1 MRKNHFQKIEQIVAK
16 KVYTNIATIHFNIKG
31 NRVYDANTGDLI
43 DTDFIIDR
51 VVYIGRMKRVSE
63 FLVNG
68 NILSGDMTAKLP
80 VTLLKKNMKY
90 MDGDPEIIIDGKK
103 KTLADFRTLDEN
115 GGIQTEHDTITVLGN
130 EYQFIRIEPTHVY
143 ANEPSYLSV
152 ILRKL

>member
-90 MDGDPEIIIDGKK
+90 MDGDPEIIIDGVK
-103 KTLADFRTLDEN
+103 KTLADFRTFDEN
-115 GGIQTEHDTITVLGN
+115 GGIQTEPVSYTHLTLPTK
-130 EYQFIRIEPTHVY
+130 RIV
-143 ANEPSYLSV
+143 
-152 ILRKL
+152 